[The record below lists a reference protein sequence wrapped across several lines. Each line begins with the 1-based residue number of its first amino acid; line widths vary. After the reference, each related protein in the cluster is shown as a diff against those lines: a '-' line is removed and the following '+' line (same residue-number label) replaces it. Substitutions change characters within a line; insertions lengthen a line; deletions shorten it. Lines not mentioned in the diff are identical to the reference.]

1 MEKGSTKEYSRVS
14 VAWFVLVCFFVSGLT
29 GLIYELLWTRMITKI
44 IGGAPFAV
52 SIVLTVFMGGLGVGS
67 YVASRTIDRVKEPM
81 KLVRLYGLLEL
92 AIGGYCVVL
101 PLLLLGF
108 KPLYVVLY
116 NRLFE
121 HFMLYSFLTFAG
133 CSLLLVV
140 PVICMGA
147 TLPILCRFYVA
158 RLSHVGSHTGLLYG
172 LNTIGAAL
180 GALLC
185 GFWLIDLLGMQ
196 GALLV
201 AVLTNA
207 VIGFSCVGLSCKVK
221 LPAAA
226 PGEPAPAESAP
237 VQHTSYPAAVVIAA
251 LVAFAVSGFCSMSYE
266 VIWTKLLGLIVG
278 PTTYSFT
285 IVLVTF
291 ITCLALGSMLF
302 GWLGDK
308 TKRPVQLL
316 LYTQLC
322 AALLALLV
330 SQIFGNSQI
339 FYTKLLWFSKDSFML
354 MHLLKAGSLF
364 AFMLLPTLCLGATF
378 PLVSKICTQ
387 SVAKVGHTIGV
398 AYAINTVGAV
408 LGSFCAGFVLIP
420 WIGKERGL
428 SLVVAIQ
435 LLNCLA
441 IAVVVLR
448 QQKRTALKL
457 ASLAVPALAG
467 LVLCLYWPHWDR
479 YLLAKGKYHRFDQ
492 VNVDIAGIGWWE
504 ALTGGSDLFLEAE
517 HDKLVYYGDGIGGF
531 TTVLEQPR
539 PFGGNEYVMAN
550 SGKPDA
556 SSHGDMMT
564 QTLSAHFPMLFHPN
578 PKSVMVLGLASG
590 VTAGEVLYYPIDR
603 LDVIDISYQVVEGSD
618 YFIPWNNDVLAHPKT
633 HLIIQDGRAHLE
645 LTHQKY
651 DVIIS
656 EPSNPWMAGLAT
668 LFTQE
673 FFTLARDR
681 LNDDGIFV
689 QFMHA
694 YQMDWSN
701 FSLIGRTFTEVFPQS
716 LLVTTNP
723 SRIGLDYLL
732 VGFKGDRKLD
742 LQCAREKLSCAAQS
756 KNATIRDPRILYR
769 LLITEDLSRLYGDG
783 PVNTDNHPRLEFAA
797 PKLMYR
803 IEKTILERTQQAA
816 WFSRETQQILDS
828 MRTDVEA
835 QLDFAAYA
843 LSVYVPFPKMV
854 DLFNSTVEQ
863 EQRFFKM
870 METYAAH
877 NAVDSEVFSNPDLAR
892 RCRLIQIETLKKNL
906 DQMPDKGLS
915 ASYLAS
921 LYSEMGYVEA
931 SVTYYRQALDLKPDW
946 VVVMNNLAWRLAIFP
961 EATFFDPQEAV
972 RLAEEACRRTRRR
985 EPNFLDTLATAYAAA
1000 GDFEKAVAAADEA
1013 MALAVERRDDA
1024 LAGGIQDHLRLY
1036 RAERPYAERLPSVFS
1051 R

>member
-1 MEKGSTKEYSRVS
+1 MEKGSTREYSRVS

-29 GLIYELLWTRMITKI
+29 GLTYELLWTRMITKI

-92 AIGGYCVVL
+92 AIGGYCFVL
-101 PLLLLGF
+101 PVLLLGF
-108 KPLYVVLY
+108 KPLYVLLY

-121 HFMLYSFLTFAG
+121 HFMLYSFLTFVG

-172 LNTIGAAL
+172 LNTVGAAL

-196 GALLV
+196 GTLLV

-207 VIGFSCVGLSCKVK
+207 VIGLSCVGLSCKVK
-221 LPAAA
+221 LPETVPA
-226 PGEPAPAESAP
+226 EPAPAEIAP
-237 VQHTSYPAAVVIAA
+237 AESTAYPAAVVIAA
-251 LVAFAVSGFCSMSYE
+251 LVVFAVSGFCSMSYE

-308 TKRPVQLL
+308 TKRPVHLL

-330 SQIFGNSQI
+330 SQIFGNSQL
-339 FYTKLLWFSKDSFML
+339 FYTKLLWFSKDSFAL

-441 IAVVVLR
+441 VAAVVLR
-448 QQKRTALKL
+448 QRKRAALKF
-457 ASLAVPALAG
+457 APLAVPALAG

-504 ALTGGSDLFLEAE
+504 ALIGGSDLFLDAQ

-578 PKSVMVLGLASG
+578 PRSVMVLGLASG
-590 VTAGEVLYYPIDR
+590 VTAGETLYYPIDR

-618 YFIPWNNDVLAHPKT
+618 FFVPWNNNVLAHPKT

-732 VGFKGDRKLD
+732 VGFKGERNLD
-742 LQCAREKLSCAAQS
+742 LQRAREKLSYAAQS
-756 KNATIRDPRILYR
+756 KNVTIRDPRILYR

-797 PKLMYR
+797 PKLMYQVD
-803 IEKTILERTQQAA
+803 KTILERTQQAA
-816 WFSRETQQILDS
+816 WFSPETQQILDS
-828 MRTDVEA
+828 MRTSVEA

-854 DLFNSTVEQ
+854 DLFSCTVEQ

-877 NAVDSEVFSNPDLAR
+877 NVVDPEVFDNPDLAR

-931 SVTYYRQALDLKPDW
+931 SVTYYRQALDLKPGW

-961 EATFFDPQEAV
+961 EAAFFDPQEAV

-1013 MALAVERRDDA
+1013 MALAVKLRDDT
-1024 LAGGIQDHLRLY
+1024 LARGIQDHLRLY
-1036 RAERPYAERLPSVFS
+1036 RAGRPYAQRLPSVFS

>member
-1 MEKGSTKEYSRVS
+1 MEESQARGYSRRC
-14 VAWFVLVCFFVSGLT
+14 VAWFVLTCFFVSGLT
-29 GLIYELLWTRMITKI
+29 GLTYELLWTRMITKI

-67 YVASRTIDRVKEPM
+67 YVASRTVDRVKDPM

-92 AIGGYCVVL
+92 AIGAYCFIL
-101 PLLLLGF
+101 PLLLVVF

-121 HFMLYSFLTFAG
+121 HFMLYSILTFVG

-185 GFWLIDLLGMQ
+185 GFWLIDWLGMQ
-196 GALLV
+196 GALWL
-201 AVLTNA
+201 AVLTNG
-207 VIGFSCVGLSCKVK
+207 VIGLSCIALSYKVR
-221 LPAAA
+221 LASPESQEPAAI
-226 PGEPAPAESAP
+226 EVRP
-237 VQHTSYPAAVVIAA
+237 VEQTAYPAAIVIAA
-251 LVAFAVSGFCSMSYE
+251 LVVFAVSGFCAMAYE

-302 GWLGDK
+302 GRLADWTGK
-308 TKRPVQLL
+308 PVQLL
-316 LYTQLC
+316 LYSQVC
-322 AALLALLV
+322 AALFALLV
-330 SQIFGNSQI
+330 SQIFGNSQL
-339 FYTKLLWFSKDSFML
+339 FYAKLLWFSRDSFAL

-378 PLVSKICTQ
+378 PLVSKICTR
-387 SVAKVGHTIGV
+387 SVSQVGHTIGV

-408 LGSFCAGFVLIP
+408 LGSFCAGFILIP

-428 SLVVAIQ
+428 SLVVALQ
-435 LLNCLA
+435 LLNAL
-441 IAVVVLR
+441 VVAALVVR
-448 QQKRTALKL
+448 SRKRSVFKL
-457 ASLAVPALAG
+457 APLAAPALIG
-467 LVLCLYWPHWDR
+467 LVLCFSWPHWNR

-492 VNVDIAGIGWWE
+492 VNADIGAIGWWE
-504 ALTGGSDLFLEAE
+504 ALVGGSELSLGAE
-517 HDKLVYYGDGIGGF
+517 HYKLVYYGDGIGGF
-531 TTVLEQPR
+531 TSVIEQPR
-539 PFGGNEYVMAN
+539 PLGGKEYVMAN

-564 QTLSAHFPMLFHPN
+564 QTLSAHFPMLFHPDA
-578 PKSVMVLGLASG
+578 KSVMVLGLASG
-590 VTAGEVLYYPIDR
+590 VTAGEVLYYPVEL

-633 HLIIQDGRAHLE
+633 NLIIQDGRAHLQ
-645 LTHQKY
+645 LTRQKY

-668 LFTQE
+668 LFTRE
-673 FFTLARDR
+673 FFALARDR

-701 FSLIGRTFTEVFPQS
+701 FALIGRTFTEVFPNS
-716 LLVTTNP
+716 MLVMTNP
-723 SRIGLDYLL
+723 SGVGLDYLL
-732 VGFKGDRKLD
+732 VGFKGQRRLD
-742 LQCAREKLSCAAQS
+742 IEGAQEKLAFARKS
-756 KNATIRDPRILYR
+756 KNVTICSPRVLYR
-769 LLITEDLSRLYGDG
+769 LLATEDLSKLFDAG
-783 PVNTDNHPRLEFAA
+783 PLNTDNHPRLEFAA
-797 PKLMYR
+797 PKLMYQ
-803 IEKTILERTQQAA
+803 IDLTILERTRKAA
-816 WFSRETQQILDS
+816 WFGPETQQIRDEITS
-828 MRTDVEA
+828 RIGD

-843 LSVYVPFPKMV
+843 LSLYAPFPDMV
-854 DLFNSTVEQ
+854 DLFSATREQ
-863 EQRFFKM
+863 EKRFYQM
-870 METYAAH
+870 MEAYAAH
-877 NAVDSEVFSNPDLAR
+877 NPVEPDVFPNPELAQ
-892 RCRLIQIETLKKNL
+892 RCRAVQIKTLEENL
-906 DQMPDKGLS
+906 DEMPDKGLS
-915 ASYLAS
+915 ASFLAS
-921 LYSEMGYVEA
+921 LYYEIGYVEA
-931 SVTYYRQALDLKPDW
+931 SVKYCREALKLKPEW
-946 VVVMNNLAWRLAIFP
+946 AVVMNNLAWRLCIFP
-961 EATFFDPQEAV
+961 EADFFDAQEAV

-985 EPNFLDTLATAYAAA
+985 EGNYLDTLATAYAAA
-1000 GDFEKAVAAADEA
+1000 GDFPRAVATAETALA
-1013 MALAVERRDDA
+1013 MAIEHRDEDLARS
-1024 LAGGIQDHLRLY
+1024 IQNHLRLY
-1036 RAERPYAERLPSVFS
+1036 RAGQPYARPLPSVFS

>member
-1 MEKGSTKEYSRVS
+1 MEKGSTREYSRVS

-29 GLIYELLWTRMITKI
+29 GLTYELLWTRMITKI

-92 AIGGYCVVL
+92 AIGGYCFVL
-101 PLLLLGF
+101 PVLLLGF
-108 KPLYVVLY
+108 KPLYVLLY

-121 HFMLYSFLTFAG
+121 HFMLYSFLTFVG

-172 LNTIGAAL
+172 LNTVGAAL

-196 GALLV
+196 GTLLV

-207 VIGFSCVGLSCKVK
+207 VIGLSCVGLSCKVK
-221 LPAAA
+221 LPETVPA
-226 PGEPAPAESAP
+226 EPAPAEIAP
-237 VQHTSYPAAVVIAA
+237 AESTAYPAAVVIAA
-251 LVAFAVSGFCSMSYE
+251 LVVFAVSGFCSMSYE

-308 TKRPVQLL
+308 TKRPVHLL

-330 SQIFGNSQI
+330 SQIFGNSQL
-339 FYTKLLWFSKDSFML
+339 FYTKLLWFSKDSFAL

-441 IAVVVLR
+441 VAAVVLR
-448 QQKRTALKL
+448 QRKRAALKF
-457 ASLAVPALAG
+457 APLAVPALAG

-504 ALTGGSDLFLEAE
+504 ALIGGSDLFLDAQ

-556 SSHGDMMT
+556 C
-564 QTLSAHFPMLFHPN
+564 
-578 PKSVMVLGLASG
+578 
-590 VTAGEVLYYPIDR
+590 R
-603 LDVIDISYQVVEGSD
+603 
-618 YFIPWNNDVLAHPKT
+618 
-633 HLIIQDGRAHLE
+633 R
-645 LTHQKY
+645 
-651 DVIIS
+651 
-656 EPSNPWMAGLAT
+656 
-668 LFTQE
+668 
-673 FFTLARDR
+673 
-681 LNDDGIFV
+681 
-689 QFMHA
+689 
-694 YQMDWSN
+694 
-701 FSLIGRTFTEVFPQS
+701 
-716 LLVTTNP
+716 
-723 SRIGLDYLL
+723 SR
-732 VGFKGDRKLD
+732 
-742 LQCAREKLSCAAQS
+742 
-756 KNATIRDPRILYR
+756 P
-769 LLITEDLSRLYGDG
+769 
-783 PVNTDNHPRLEFAA
+783 
-797 PKLMYR
+797 
-803 IEKTILERTQQAA
+803 
-816 WFSRETQQILDS
+816 
-828 MRTDVEA
+828 
-835 QLDFAAYA
+835 
-843 LSVYVPFPKMV
+843 
-854 DLFNSTVEQ
+854 
-863 EQRFFKM
+863 
-870 METYAAH
+870 
-877 NAVDSEVFSNPDLAR
+877 
-892 RCRLIQIETLKKNL
+892 
-906 DQMPDKGLS
+906 
-915 ASYLAS
+915 
-921 LYSEMGYVEA
+921 
-931 SVTYYRQALDLKPDW
+931 
-946 VVVMNNLAWRLAIFP
+946 IFP
-961 EATFFDPQEAV
+961 CCFIRIPGA
-972 RLAEEACRRTRRR
+972 
-985 EPNFLDTLATAYAAA
+985 
-1000 GDFEKAVAAADEA
+1000 
-1013 MALAVERRDDA
+1013 
-1024 LAGGIQDHLRLY
+1024 
-1036 RAERPYAERLPSVFS
+1036 
-1051 R
+1051 

>member
-1 MEKGSTKEYSRVS
+1 MGIVHCTGDTMEKSKTRECSRG
-14 VAWFVLVCFFVSGLT
+14 FVVGLVLLCFFVSGLT
-29 GLIYELLWTRMITKI
+29 GLTYELLWTRMITKI

-52 SIVLTVFMGGLGVGS
+52 SIVLTVFMGGLGLGS
-67 YVASRTIDRVKEPM
+67 YVASRTVDRVKEPM

-101 PLLLLGF
+101 PLLLMAF

-121 HFMLYSFLTFAG
+121 HFMLYSFLTFVG
-133 CSLLLVV
+133 CSLLLVA

-185 GFWLIDLLGMQ
+185 GFWLIAWLGMQ
-196 GALLV
+196 GTLLL
-201 AVLTNA
+201 AVLTNG
-207 VIGFSCVGLSCKVK
+207 VIGLLCLALSRRVR
-221 LPAAA
+221 LPAVA
-226 PGEPAPAESAP
+226 PQVAAPAERKPAEP
-237 VQHTSYPAAVVIAA
+237 TSYPAAVVVAS
-251 LVAFAVSGFCSMSYE
+251 LVVFAVSGFCSMAYE
-266 VIWTKLLGLIVG
+266 VIWAKLLGLIVG

-308 TKRPVQLL
+308 TKRPVHLL

-322 AALLALLV
+322 AALFALLV
-330 SQIFGNSQI
+330 SQIFGNSQL
-339 FYTKLLWFSKDSFML
+339 FYTKLLWFSQDSFAL

-364 AFMLLPTLCLGATF
+364 GFMLLPTLCLGATF

-435 LLNCLA
+435 LLNCLV
-441 IAVVVLR
+441 IAGVVLR
-448 QQKRTALKL
+448 RRKRAAVKL
-457 ASLAVPALAG
+457 APLALPALAG

-504 ALTGGSDLFLEAE
+504 ALASKSDRFVEPD

-531 TTVLEQPR
+531 TTVIEQPR
-539 PFGGNEYVMAN
+539 PFGGNEYIMAN

-564 QTLSAHFPMLFHPN
+564 QTLSAHFPMLFHRN
-578 PKSVMVLGLASG
+578 PKTVMVLGLASG
-590 VTAGEVLYYPIDR
+590 VTAGEVLHYPIDL
-603 LDVIDISYQVVEGSD
+603 LDVIDISHQVVEASD
-618 YFIPWNNDVLAHPKT
+618 YFVPWNNGVLTHPKS
-633 HLIIQDGRAHLE
+633 HLIIQDGRAHLQ

-656 EPSNPWMAGLAT
+656 EPSNPWMAGLAA

-701 FSLIGRTFTEVFPQS
+701 FALIGRTFTEVFPQS
-716 LLVTTNP
+716 VLVTTNP
-723 SRIGLDYLL
+723 SRIGLDYLM
-732 VGFKGDRKLD
+732 VGFKGDKKLD
-742 LQCAREKLSCAAQS
+742 LQCAGDKLSYAGQS
-756 KNATIRDPRILYR
+756 KNVTIRDPRLLYR
-769 LLITEDLSRLYGDG
+769 LLITEDMSRLYDDG
-783 PVNTDNHPRLEFAA
+783 PVNTDNRPRLEFAA
-797 PKLMYR
+797 PKLMYQ
-803 IEKTILERTQQAA
+803 IDKTILERTQQAA
-816 WFSRETQQILDS
+816 WFSPKTQQILDEIET
-828 MRTDVEA
+828 RVDA

-854 DLFNSTVEQ
+854 DLFSATAEQ
-863 EQRFFKM
+863 EQRFSKM

-877 NAVDSEVFSNPDLAR
+877 NMVDPEVFSHPEMAH
-892 RCRLIQIETLKKNL
+892 RCRLIQINTLKENL
-906 DQMPDKGLS
+906 DAMPDKGLS

-931 SVTYYRQALDLKPDW
+931 SVTYYQQALELKPDW
-946 VVVMNNLAWRLAIFP
+946 AVVMNNLAWRLAIFP
-961 EATFFDPQEAV
+961 DAAFFDPQEAV
-972 RLAEEACRRTRRR
+972 RLAERACRRTRRR

-1000 GDFEKAVAAADEA
+1000 GQFERAVAAADQE
-1013 MALAVERRDDA
+1013 
-1024 LAGGIQDHLRLY
+1024 HLRLY
-1036 RAERPYAERLPSVFS
+1036 RAGRPYAERLPSVFS
-1051 R
+1051 Q

>member
-1 MEKGSTKEYSRVS
+1 MEKGSTREYSRVS

-29 GLIYELLWTRMITKI
+29 GLTYELLWTRMITKI

-92 AIGGYCVVL
+92 AIGGYCFVL
-101 PLLLLGF
+101 PVLLLGF
-108 KPLYVVLY
+108 KPLYVLLY

-121 HFMLYSFLTFAG
+121 HFMLYSFLTFVG

-172 LNTIGAAL
+172 LNTVGAAL

-196 GALLV
+196 GTLLV

-207 VIGFSCVGLSCKVK
+207 VIGLSCVGLSCKVK
-221 LPAAA
+221 LPETVPA
-226 PGEPAPAESAP
+226 EPAPAEIAP
-237 VQHTSYPAAVVIAA
+237 AESTAYPAAVVIAA
-251 LVAFAVSGFCSMSYE
+251 LVVFAVSGFCSMSYE

-308 TKRPVQLL
+308 TKRPVHLL

-330 SQIFGNSQI
+330 SQIFGNSQL
-339 FYTKLLWFSKDSFML
+339 FYTKLLWFSKDSFAL

-441 IAVVVLR
+441 VAAVVLR
-448 QQKRTALKL
+448 QRKRAALKF
-457 ASLAVPALAG
+457 APLAVPALAG

-504 ALTGGSDLFLEAE
+504 ALIGGSDLFLDAQ

-578 PKSVMVLGLASG
+578 PRSVMVLGLASG
-590 VTAGEVLYYPIDR
+590 VTSQDPFD
-603 LDVIDISYQVVEGSD
+603 
-618 YFIPWNNDVLAHPKT
+618 HP
-633 HLIIQDGRAHLE
+633 GRAG
-645 LTHQKY
+645 
-651 DVIIS
+651 
-656 EPSNPWMAGLAT
+656 PSGADPP
-668 LFTQE
+668 
-673 FFTLARDR
+673 
-681 LNDDGIFV
+681 
-689 QFMHA
+689 
-694 YQMDWSN
+694 
-701 FSLIGRTFTEVFPQS
+701 EVRRHHFRAFQS
-716 LLVTTNP
+716 LDGGSGNAVYAGVLHAGPRPAQRRRHLRAVHARLSDGLVQLLAD
-723 SRIGLDYLL
+723 RADLHRGLSPEPA
-732 VGFKGDRKLD
+732 GDDESIPDRARLPAGG
-742 LQCAREKLSCAAQS
+742 LQRGKKPRSPARAREAELRGA
-756 KNATIRDPRILYR
+756 IEERHD
-769 LLITEDLSRLYGDG
+769 SRSADSV
-783 PVNTDNHPRLEFAA
+783 PA
-797 PKLMYR
+797 PDHR
-803 IEKTILERTQQAA
+803 G
-816 WFSRETQQILDS
+816 F
-828 MRTDVEA
+828 VP
-835 QLDFAAYA
+835 A
-843 LSVYVPFPKMV
+843 L
-854 DLFNSTVEQ
+854 
-863 EQRFFKM
+863 R
-870 METYAAH
+870 
-877 NAVDSEVFSNPDLAR
+877 
-892 RCRLIQIETLKKNL
+892 
-906 DQMPDKGLS
+906 
-915 ASYLAS
+915 
-921 LYSEMGYVEA
+921 
-931 SVTYYRQALDLKPDW
+931 
-946 VVVMNNLAWRLAIFP
+946 
-961 EATFFDPQEAV
+961 
-972 RLAEEACRRTRRR
+972 
-985 EPNFLDTLATAYAAA
+985 
-1000 GDFEKAVAAADEA
+1000 
-1013 MALAVERRDDA
+1013 
-1024 LAGGIQDHLRLY
+1024 
-1036 RAERPYAERLPSVFS
+1036 
-1051 R
+1051 